1 MIKSIKEL
9 KRYYDNRIEQEEI
22 ERDGEGRAVIE
33 MTVRDD
39 GGFLSPYSAGT
50 RPMISGEVADY
61 LLESAIS
68 LAPHEPICLKIH
80 SDCIDEEEKTVY
92 SHALHDYFSAHYFE
106 NAVMLR
112 RNAVLS
118 CIMAVIGLLTLTLGI
133 TLGIFEWVPVLGE
146 ALDIFAWVFL
156 WEAVD
161 VYFLERAVLRVKG
174 RRYLRFADAKIEY
187 CEMEKAPN

>member
-9 KRYYDNRIEQEEI
+9 KRYYDRRMEEEEI
-22 ERDGEGRAVIE
+22 VRDEEGQAVIE

-39 GGFLSPYSAGT
+39 GGFLSPYSAGA

-61 LLESAIS
+61 LMESAVS
-68 LAPHEPICLKIH
+68 LAPHEPVCLQIH
-80 SDCIDEEEKTVY
+80 SDCIDEEEKTIY
-92 SHALHDYFSAHYFE
+92 AHALHDYFSAHYFE
-106 NAVMLR
+106 NAVTLR

-118 CIMAVIGLLTLTLGI
+118 CIMAIVGLLTLTLGI

-161 VYFLERAVLRVKG
+161 LFFLERAVLRMKS
-174 RRYLRFADAKIEY
+174 RRYLRFADAKIVY
-187 CEMEKAPN
+187 SDLEKAPN

>member
-9 KRYYDNRIEQEEI
+9 KRYYDRRMEEEEI
-22 ERDGEGRAVIE
+22 VRDEEGQAVIE

-39 GGFLSPYSAGT
+39 GGFLSPYSAGA

-61 LLESAIS
+61 LMESAVS
-68 LAPHEPICLKIH
+68 LAPHEPVCLQIH
-80 SDCIDEEEKTVY
+80 SDCIDEEEKTIY
-92 SHALHDYFSAHYFE
+92 AHALHDYFSAHYFE
-106 NAVMLR
+106 NAVTLR

-118 CIMAVIGLLTLTLGI
+118 CIMAIVGLLTLTLGI

-161 VYFLERAVLRVKG
+161 LFFLERAVLRMKS
-174 RRYLRFADAKIEY
+174 RRYLRFADAKIVYSEL
-187 CEMEKAPN
+187 EKAPN

>member
-9 KRYYDNRIEQEEI
+9 KRYYDRRMEEEEI
-22 ERDGEGRAVIE
+22 VRDEEGQAVIE

-39 GGFLSPYSAGT
+39 GGFLSPYSAGA

-61 LLESAIS
+61 LMESAVS
-68 LAPHEPICLKIH
+68 LAPHEPVCLQIH
-80 SDCIDEEEKTVY
+80 SDCIDEEEKTIY
-92 SHALHDYFSAHYFE
+92 AHALHDYFSAHYFE
-106 NAVMLR
+106 NAVTLR

-118 CIMAVIGLLTLTLGI
+118 CIMAIVGLLTLTLGI

-161 VYFLERAVLRVKG
+161 LFFLERAVLRMKS
-174 RRYLRFADAKIEY
+174 RRYLRFADAKIVYSELK
-187 CEMEKAPN
+187 KAPN